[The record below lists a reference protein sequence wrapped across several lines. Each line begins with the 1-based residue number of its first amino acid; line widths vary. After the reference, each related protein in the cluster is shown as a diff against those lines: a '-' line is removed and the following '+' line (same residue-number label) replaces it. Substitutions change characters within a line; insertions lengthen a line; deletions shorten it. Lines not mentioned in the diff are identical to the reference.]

1 MKQFSV
7 KEYLANPSL
16 KVVTREGKL
25 VRIVC
30 TDAMSEYPI
39 VALVRQN
46 ENTESMCNFT
56 QDGTCIKGVESS
68 CDLFFAPKKRE
79 GWANIYRSNKD
90 GCCTQEHRFSSN
102 IYDTKDEAENVAKCD
117 TRYVT
122 TTKIEW
128 EE

>member
-68 CDLFFAPKKRE
+68 CDLFFAPEKKIA
-79 GWANIYRSNKD
+79 WANLYCTELGTMFTGEFFKTEEVAIKEKVKD
-90 GCCTQEHRFSSN
+90 LGKYITTF
-102 IYDTKDEAENVAKCD
+102 NVQ
-117 TRYVT
+117 
-122 TTKIEW
+122 W

>member
-68 CDLFFAPKKRE
+68 CDLFFAPEKKIA
-79 GWANIYRSNKD
+79 WANLYCTELGTMFTGEFFKTEEAALKEKVKD
-90 GCCTQEHRFSSN
+90 LGKY
-102 IYDTKDEAENVAKCD
+102 I
-117 TRYVT
+117 T
-122 TTKIEW
+122 TFKVQW